1 MLFQALQQDIATVQ
15 KKVDS
20 LIETCTAI
28 ISRAQTEYGT
38 LLSDRLTSLRDRWSS
53 VISTTEKQKENLR
66 NAGLKFKEVDA
77 GIKEVIKYL
86 TETESAM
93 HNEKLSSLDKIS
105 LKDKFDQYKV
115 SSNLFNYI
123 SLMLTNQKYLQT

>member
-1 MLFQALQQDIATVQ
+1 M
-15 KKVDS
+15 
-20 LIETCTAI
+20 IETCTAI
-28 ISRAQTEYGT
+28 INRAQTEYGT
-38 LLSDRLTSLRDRWSS
+38 LLSDRLTALRDRWSS

-93 HNEKLSSLDKIS
+93 RNEKLSSLDKIS

-115 SSNLFNYI
+115 SSNMLNYF
-123 SLMLTNQKYLQT
+123 SFLLTN

>member
-1 MLFQALQQDIATVQ
+1 MQQDIATVQ

-28 ISRAQTEYGT
+28 INRAQTEYG
-38 LLSDRLTSLRDRWSS
+38 TSLRDRWSS

-86 TETESAM
+86 TETEGAM

-123 SLMLTNQKYLQT
+123 SFLLTN